1 MSIVLGERQIIGE
14 KMSES
19 GETDVKERPKDRE
32 VGVRFDRSELPRI
45 KLGDVEVRGPVGVG

>member
-1 MSIVLGERQIIGE
+1 MIGE